1 MEVDQESVLLEKIQ
15 LETETVVQRPKQLY
29 ANPSGVVMDSS
40 GNLYIADTG
49 DNRIRVVN
57 PTSQII
63 TTVAGTGGSGYSGD
77 GGLAVNAELTVPSG
91 VAVDVRGN
99 IYIADGGNSR
109 IRVVGVAPTVTV
121 SCSPNPITY
130 GGSNSVCKVSVGSNA
145 TGTIALTYNG
155 TA

>member
-1 MEVDQESVLLEKIQ
+1 MPNSIISTVAGGGPGECSAGENSIGDGDGGSA
-15 LETETVVQRPKQLY
+15 TEATLCD
-29 ANPSGVVMDSS
+29 PSGVVMDSS

-99 IYIADGGNSR
+99 IYIADGE
-109 IRVVGVAPTVTV
+109 IAA
-121 SCSPNPITY
+121 
-130 GGSNSVCKVSVGSNA
+130 SV
-145 TGTIALTYNG
+145 
-155 TA
+155 